1 MRGRLSAIVI
11 RVNEHASL
19 CAQWGTVLSAVA
31 TLAALAVAYE
41 AFSVQNTQL
50 QEQIASQTKASTEER
65 ERFQRQL
72 DVQRKHLDQ
81 FVRAFQNQQSAAF
94 YTQVNTT
101 TRFLQEHPSLYD
113 YFKNRPNSKLSAKE
127 HGAQVKARF
136 DQASAEEQALVLIGV
151 ESLAD
156 FMDTAYAQRET
167 LRPDTGEWNTWWNSF
182 VDYYDENP
190 ILRELFDANPDEYSV
205 AEMLK
210 PEHREQQYVGDAHR
224 RKAKISQAAGRSPST
239 LR

>member
-1 MRGRLSAIVI
+1 MGPISAIVI
-11 RVNEHASL
+11 RVNRHANL
-19 CAQWGTVLSAVA
+19 CAQWGTVLSALA

-41 AFSVQNTQL
+41 AFSLQNAQL
-50 QEQIASQTKASTEER
+50 REQIDSQAKASADER

-81 FVRAFQNQQSAAF
+81 FVKAFQNQQSATF

-101 TRFLQEHPSLYD
+101 TRFLQDHPNLYD
-113 YFKNRPNSKLSAKE
+113 YFKKRPNSKESAKARNE
-127 HGAQVKARF
+127 IVRARF
-136 DQASAEEQALVLIGV
+136 DRASAEEQALVLIGV

-167 LRPDTGEWNTWWNSF
+167 LRPDTGEWNTWWNYF
-182 VDYYDENP
+182 VDCYDENP
-190 ILRELFDANPDEYSV
+190 ILREFLSANPDEYSV
-205 AEMLK
+205 AEMLR

-224 RKAKISQAAGRSPST
+224 RKPPQEASRDLRSES
-239 LR
+239 RR

>member
-1 MRGRLSAIVI
+1 MGRITAIVI
-11 RVNEHASL
+11 RVNKHANL
-19 CAQWGTVLSAVA
+19 CAQWGTVLSALG
-31 TLAALAVAYE
+31 TMAALAIAYE

-50 QEQIASQTKASTEER
+50 KEQIDSQAKASADER

-81 FVRAFQNQQSAAF
+81 FVRAFQNQQTATF

-101 TRFLQEHPSLYD
+101 TRFLQDHPTLYD
-113 YFKNRPNSKLSAKE
+113 YFKRRPNGKQSAKE
-127 HGAQVKARF
+127 HSDLVKARF
-136 DQASAEEQALVLIGV
+136 ERASSEEQALVLIGV

-167 LRPDTGEWNTWWNSF
+167 LRPETGEWNTWWNYF
-182 VDYYDENP
+182 ADCYDENP
-190 ILRELFDANPDEYSV
+190 ILRDFLSTNPDEYTV

-210 PEHREQQYVGDAHR
+210 PEHRDQQYVGDAHR
-224 RKAKISQAAGRSPST
+224 RRPKISAGGPFISLPR
-239 LR
+239 L